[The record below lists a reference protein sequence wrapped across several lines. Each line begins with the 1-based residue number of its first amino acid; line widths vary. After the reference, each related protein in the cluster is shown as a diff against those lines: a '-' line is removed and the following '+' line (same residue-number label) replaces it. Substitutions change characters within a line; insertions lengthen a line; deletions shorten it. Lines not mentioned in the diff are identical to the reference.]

1 MSAVV
6 PGRPE
11 AAPPTASHGAPARRW
26 TTAAAVVGAL
36 AAGAAGLAVRPPTVW
51 GLLPIVLYAV
61 LALAGTPMARAT
73 GAALV
78 AALLMARPTPGELLS
93 LGLHSLA
100 DQVALIGLVALLG
113 TALGEVLAAT
123 GAAGALVG
131 AVLRPL
137 AGRGPRVLP
146 LAVWGTCLVLVFA
159 LGTLA
164 GALAVAA
171 PLVVPVAAR
180 AGLTRST
187 TAAAMFLGGCSGL
200 ALAPFAG
207 SNVAVLDAAGT
218 SYGGYLLVGALPL
231 TAVSLA
237 VARVALPLIQRR
249 TDRRPD
255 EHYPVP
261 PAPASSA
268 HAAPAPSAPAS
279 SPGGGRER
287 WAATAFATALGVC
300 VVGAAVTRTGALFPL
315 AALPLMAAATALG
328 GGLRPGAAAR
338 RFAVGA
344 RRGLPTLVLF
354 LALAAFFRAVE
365 LLRPYDVLMERFGGH
380 AAQLPPLGFAVVVA
394 LLGWLAVPGATA
406 AHVVLLHKVFG
417 PLGDSLG
424 LSPAAWTV
432 TYLWGS
438 KADTYGPFPNPNM
451 LAAHGFAGARRLRVL
466 VLLGWSVLLPAAAV
480 YFLLLTVLT

>member
-1 MSAVV
+1 MSAVA
-6 PGRPE
+6 PDRSG
-11 AAPPTASHGAPARRW
+11 AAQPTADQRAPSRRW
-26 TTAAAVVGAL
+26 SSATAVGGVLAAAV
-36 AAGAAGLAVRPPTVW
+36 AGMAVRPPTVW

-61 LALAGTPMARAT
+61 LTLAGVQMARAT
-73 GAALV
+73 GAALL
-78 AALLMARPTPGELLS
+78 AALLMARPGPGELLS

-113 TALGEVLAAT
+113 TALGEVLTAT

-137 AGRGPRVLP
+137 AGRGARVLP
-146 LAVWGTCLVLVFA
+146 LALWGTCLVLVFA

-171 PLVVPVAAR
+171 PLVVPIAAR

-207 SNVAVLDAAGT
+207 SNVAVLEAAGT

-231 TAVSLA
+231 TVVSLV
-237 VARVALPLIQRR
+237 VARIALPLIQRR
-249 TDRRPD
+249 TALRPD
-255 EHYPVP
+255 EHYPAPAGPVHGAPAGAALP
-261 PAPASSA
+261 PAVT
-268 HAAPAPSAPAS
+268 
-279 SPGGGRER
+279 GRER
-287 WAATAFATALGVC
+287 RAAGAFAAALGSC
-300 VVGAAVTRTGALFPL
+300 VVAAALTRTGALFPL

-338 RFAVGA
+338 RFAAGA

-354 LALAAFFRAVE
+354 LTLAAFFRAVE
-365 LLRPYDVLMERFGGH
+365 MLRPYDVLMERFGGH
-380 AAQLPPLGFAVVVA
+380 AAELPPLGFAVVVA

-480 YFLLLTVLT
+480 YLVLLTVLT